1 MLRRSL
7 WIGVMAGVVVAIH
20 TSAAVLYDFRQTS
33 RSATQDG
40 TPMLV
45 EGRGVIDGDRS
56 RVDFTGGNGYRIGSY
71 IITKDGA
78 DDVLMVDPRSKSYAA
93 VDLSSLASRI
103 ASGQIEITNLKTKVE
118 LLKDHPMVAGLPT
131 DHYRIET
138 SYQITWRGGPL
149 PLTQSVS
156 TVVEKW
162 TTTAFGDVAGSFV
175 DDSVFRTGNREF
187 DELLSTELRK
197 VKGLPLRQVT
207 RVTTSGSGN
216 LSKPSTTLGVTP
228 SRIQTNEMLLS
239 NVRVETVPASYFEVP
254 VGFSAVD
261 AGAVRRDE
269 QKVHVLSMESNDTP
283 N

>member
-7 WIGVMAGVVVAIH
+7 WIGVVAGVVLTIH
-20 TSAAVLYDFRQTS
+20 ASAAVLYDFKQTS
-33 RSATQDG
+33 RSAARDG
-40 TPMLV
+40 TPVVV

-71 IITKDGA
+71 IITRDGA

-93 VDLSSLASRI
+93 VDLSSLADRI

-118 LLKDHPMVAGLPT
+118 LLKDHPMVSGFPT

-138 SYQITWRGGPL
+138 SYEITWKGGPL
-149 PLTQSVS
+149 PLTQSVA

-175 DDSVFRTGNREF
+175 DDSVFRTGNAEF
-187 DELLSTELRK
+187 DELLSAELGK

-207 RVTTSGSGN
+207 RVTTSGTGN
-216 LSKPSTTLGVTP
+216 LARPSANLGVAP
-228 SRIQTNEMLLS
+228 SRVQTNEMLLS
-239 NVRVETVPASYFEVP
+239 NIRMETVPAAYFEVP
-254 VGFSAVD
+254 AGFLPVD
-261 AGAVRRDE
+261 PGSVRRDE
-269 QKVHVLSMESNDTP
+269 QKVHVLSMESNEAP